1 MYFFTLFVNA
11 KNNRLF
17 ELIIFTYSIE
27 ILFFIYFRFFLL
39 EYSFSCHNM
48 AVLLIIRV
56 YKHQIYEVQNRNE
69 DFAYID

>member
-1 MYFFTLFVNA
+1 MQ

-27 ILFFIYFRFFLL
+27 IFRFLYILDFSFLNI
-39 EYSFSCHNM
+39 SFSCHNM

-56 YKHQIYEVQNRNE
+56 YKHQIYEMQNE